1 MDLGNLIETLK
12 RNAELA
18 VNFDAQGQK
27 EAAIYYYLETV
38 SQINIAK
45 NVNKSDALD
54 LSGFEAKAKDYENR
68 AEVLKT
74 ETYQAALDSSRKAIQ
89 DTSAEFERA
98 KFCLVE
104 ALELDENGQED
115 EAVDLYTEAVELCL
129 KAKNETSDDKLKQN
143 LSKVARHAL
152 ERAEH
157 IKGREPSTSKPNV
170 QQEPTLVKNKVRV
183 VPPLG
188 FDALNLKEEGAAKKK
203 SQGYSDEEKKVL
215 AKTSLINGRE
225 YVPFLSMDLKER
237 FAFPLPFTDKDGK
250 LALAPKQKAKLVKWA
265 RPEEFMNNPTVL
277 NIVDCY
283 SVKQTVVSDCSFVAS
298 IAISAQYEKRF
309 GKKLITSIIYPQDK
323 TGSPVYNPCGKYMV
337 KLRINGVQR
346 KIVIDDYFPI
356 GPHGEPLCSYSSNRN
371 ELWIS
376 ILEKAYMKVMGG
388 YDFPGSNSN
397 IDLYALTG
405 WIPERISLKLNDPTF
420 NKDMIFRKLLE
431 RFHKGDVLVTMA
443 TGEMTDAQ
451 ADRAGLVP
459 THAYAMLD
467 IREVK
472 GVR

>member
-18 VNFDAQGQK
+18 VNFDIQGQK

-45 NVNKSDALD
+45 NLNKSHHQD
-54 LSGFEAKAKDYENR
+54 LSAFESKAKDYEDR

-74 ETYQAALDSSRKAIQ
+74 ETYQAVLDSARKAIHE
-89 DTSAEFERA
+89 TSAEFERA

-115 EAVDLYTEAVELCL
+115 EAVDLYTEAVELCI
-129 KAKNETSDDKLKQN
+129 KAKNETTDDKLKQK
-143 LSKVARHAL
+143 LSKVARQAL
-152 ERAEH
+152 ERAEQ
-157 IKGREPSTSKPNV
+157 IKGRDAVQPSK
-170 QQEPTLVKNKVRV
+170 QQELPVKNKVRV
-183 VPPLG
+183 LPPLG
-188 FDALNLKEEGAAKKK
+188 FDALNLNSAKKESK
-203 SQGYSDEEKKVL
+203 NQGYSDEEKKVL
-215 AKTSLINGRE
+215 AKTSMINGRE
-225 YVPFLSMDLKER
+225 YVPFLSVDLKER
-237 FAFPLPFTDKDGK
+237 FAFPLPYSDKDGK

-309 GKKLITSIIYPQDK
+309 GKKLITSIIYPQDR
-323 TGSPVYNPCGKYMV
+323 TGTPVYNPCGKYMV

-346 KIVIDDYFPI
+346 KIVIDDTFPI

-405 WIPERISLKLNDPTF
+405 WIPERISIKLNDPTF
-420 NKDMIFRKLLE
+420 NKDMVFRKLLE

-443 TGEMTDAQ
+443 TGEMTDSQ